1 MYKEIIGESYV
12 RTTRLEIM
20 QHGKWPSGEWVPRA
34 HQMFVLWWPLDG
46 PGLGTYG
53 RSDGGDSSVG
63 EKNKKYG
70 VCALEK
76 SCVFRVSDGDI
87 TVVNRSYGFWLWILA
102 I

>member
-1 MYKEIIGESYV
+1 
-12 RTTRLEIM
+12 
-20 QHGKWPSGEWVPRA
+20 
-34 HQMFVLWWPLDG
+34 MFVLWWPLDG

-87 TVVNRSYGFWLWILA
+87 TVVNRPYGFWLWILA